1 MGLAAGN
8 INLKRKAPREV
19 ETHAHGGAGILN
31 QVAATQR
38 RKESHNATEQRQRQR
53 IDEKKKE
60 LELLLPTGDPN
71 KTMPPC

>member
-19 ETHAHGGAGILN
+19 ETHAHGGVGILN

>member
-8 INLKRKAPREV
+8 ISLKHKVSRQV
-19 ETHAHGGAGILN
+19 ETRTLWAGLLN
-31 QVAATQR
+31 QTAATQR
-38 RKESHNATEQRQRQR
+38 RKEGHNATEQRQRQR

>member
-8 INLKRKAPREV
+8 ISLKHKVSRQV
-19 ETHAHGGAGILN
+19 ETRTLWAGLLN
-31 QVAATQR
+31 QTAATQR